1 MVVDAEEGAGKGAD
15 FAKGDED
22 TGIDDPYGWEEDATV
37 EQPHSRK
44 GEQGCCG
51 QVDDAEV
58 HPRVCMPRAPARA
71 EATAMMMRITVSHTD
86 RDLPEL
92 LVLSDVFIVSYW
104 FKGDFSLFLCIDR
117 LRGRVGE
124 QSERIASGTSAIAGV
139 VACGGVVAVGDAALI
154 VCVGHGV
161 EVGES

>member
-1 MVVDAEEGAGKGAD
+1 MVIDAEEGAGKGAD

-22 TGIDDPYGWEEDATV
+22 AGIDDPYGWEEDATV

-104 FKGDFSLFLCIDR
+104 FKGDSSLFLCIDR
-117 LRGRVGE
+117 LRVTIQRFFFYFKRRDAE
-124 QSERIASGTSAIAGV
+124 TQSSFF
-139 VACGGVVAVGDAALI
+139 
-154 VCVGHGV
+154 
-161 EVGES
+161 